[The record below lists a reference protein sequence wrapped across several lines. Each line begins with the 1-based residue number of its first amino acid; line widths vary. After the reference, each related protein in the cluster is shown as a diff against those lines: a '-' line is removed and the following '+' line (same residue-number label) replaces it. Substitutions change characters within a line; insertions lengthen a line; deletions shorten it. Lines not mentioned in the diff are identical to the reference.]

1 MVFIPFSEF
10 EQDSRFPH
18 KTSRTP
24 LALALEPETTTEMLL
39 GQVSGWV
46 RPESGEFPSISISGD
61 DTLSI
66 PAGTGYIVSPE
77 TGTKSVKWPSGT
89 LTLNQ
94 IQDSWITTIAVDS
107 EGIVIGLLGNID
119 PKDAR
124 THIILGTVTHI
135 QGFLDSV
142 QMTPSIWGNVPYT
155 AYDLSMAHTNHNIT
169 GGNITVNVVNTL
181 AIDISSKREF
191 FFGGAMNQIDDPN
204 IIATGVRSSII
215 MYMCT
220 GQSEVITVTD
230 TLPVAMYNPDGETA
244 VQNIPLDSFTAFRL
258 YQLGN
263 KFICLY
269 GQAVYSSLSEC
280 VSKVDK
286 DSVVIPELLDNAKL
300 LAIICTSR
308 DTTDLRDDTNTA
320 IIVPKQ
326 LPTFALPSAP
336 ENNYIPPSYEIPH
349 ISAGIGAISTNV
361 QTKLREWVTPQDFG
375 AKGDGIADDSSAI
388 GDAITAVITAGGG
401 TLYFPA
407 GKYKCLGRIGTFV
420 NVENLTLLGYGAEI
434 QNCNGA
440 HVQGLM
446 QFGNATL
453 DGVGMYSASTIT
465 VRHLNILGLKFT
477 SSDIFS
483 SGTSRWVDQMPI
495 SVNTAD
501 GVLIEGCYF
510 ENWDFAAIGFGAICK
525 NALVDG
531 CTFYS
536 SRVEAGHANYGV
548 RAFCYANYTNY
559 SNGNG
564 DLSPTNLSTGVLK
577 AGYNYISDTS
587 STWGHEG
594 ISVTNCYFEHVSHGV
609 MLSAARR
616 GIVSGN
622 RFVNISTRSI
632 SLTTYST
639 DYLCTNNTHLLD
651 TTKQTSPGV
660 SVFYGMGQGTFR
672 HQIQGE
678 HFSVVGPN
686 NNAMGFSSIKCYINS
701 HNWVIDDCKFD
712 IPTWYGSGGRCISV
726 EENSDGK
733 VSNNHFNCPNVA
745 HPVTFLPNDTTS
757 AAGFQQQKIWVVGNI
772 FEAFNTGAIQVLSST
787 SNPEPIVIKDNVVHG
802 NPTRFVACQFTNV
815 GEVAKLALSGNT
827 FLGSPV
833 RYIDNVAA
841 NKAILL
847 STDVL
852 ELKGFLSTGGGV
864 ANPSTTAVSFDFGS
878 YSLPACFTNGLKMYD
893 FTTYG
898 NRANAQL
905 STDFYFS
912 ITNETA
918 TTVSGNIIRNAGTSF
933 QIGHVALTVRFLP
946 FNT

>member
-1 MVFIPFSEF
+1 MVFTPFSEF
-10 EQDSRFPH
+10 EQDLRFPH

-24 LALALEPETTTEMLL
+24 SALESESAAEMLL

-349 ISAGIGAISTNV
+349 ISAGTGAISTNV
-361 QTKLREWVTPQDFG
+361 QTKLREWVTPEDFG
-375 AKGDGIADDSSAI
+375 ATGNGITDDAPFIKKALEYLISR
-388 GDAITAVITAGGG
+388 GGG
-401 TLYFPA
+401 ILRLSATV
-407 GKYKCLGRIGTFV
+407 YKCATRIGTFV
-420 NVENLTLLGYGAEI
+420 NANNITIFGYGSELK
-434 QNCNGA
+434 NCIGITPL
-440 HVQGLM
+440 GLL
-446 QFGNATL
+446 QFGDAALNPNGLYT
-453 DGVGMYSASTIT
+453 ASDIT
-465 VRHLNILGLKFT
+465 VRNVTILGVRFT
-477 SSDIFS
+477 SSNIFNV
-483 SGTSRWVDQMPI
+483 GIPDRWSDQMPI
-495 SVNTAD
+495 SINTAEN
-501 GVLIEGCYF
+501 VLIRDCYF
-510 ENWDFAAIGFGAICK
+510 ENWDFSAIDFGARCV
-525 NALVDG
+525 NCLVDA
-531 CTFYS
+531 CSFYS
-536 SRVEAGHANYGV
+536 SQLDAGHANYGV
-548 RAFCYANYTNY
+548 RIFCYSIHSYVNF
-559 SNGNG
+559 
-564 DLSPTNLSTGVLK
+564 DLSPTDLTTGVLK
-577 AGYNYISDTS
+577 AGYSLPPTTGYF
-587 STWGHEG
+587 GHENVN
-594 ISVTNCYFEHVSHGV
+594 VTNCHFQHVSHGV
-609 MLSAARR
+609 MVSAARR
-616 GIVSGN
+616 GIISNN
-622 RFVNISTRSI
+622 RFVNCSTRSI
-632 SLTTYST
+632 SLST
-639 DYLCTNNTHLLD
+639 FTQDYLCSGNTHSLD
-651 TTKQTSPGV
+651 TNQQTSLGV
-660 SVFYGMGQGTFR
+660 SVFYGIGQATYR
-672 HQIQGE
+672 NCIQDD
-678 HFSVVGPN
+678 HFTVIGAT
-686 NNAMGFSSIKCYINS
+686 NNATGFGPIKCYINS
-701 HNWVIDDCKFD
+701 HNWAISGCKFQ
-712 IPTWYGSGGRCISV
+712 IPDWSGSGGRCISV
-726 EENSDGK
+726 EDNSDGEIRDN
-733 VSNNHFNCPNVA
+733 VFNCPNVA
-745 HPVTFLPNDTTS
+745 HPVTILPAVTTT
-757 AAGFQQQKIWVVGNI
+757 APNFQQGRIRVIGNV
-772 FEAFNTGAIQVLSST
+772 FEAFNVGAIQVWDTTSS
-787 SNPEPIVIKDNVVHG
+787 PEAVIIKDNIIHG
-802 NPTRFVACQFTNV
+802 SPTRFVAAN
-815 GEVAKLALSGNT
+815 ASSASKLPKLFLQGNQ

-833 RYIDNVAA
+833 RYIDNITA
-841 NKAILL
+841 NKALIL
-847 STDVL
+847 SRDVL
-852 ELKGFLSTGGGV
+852 EVDTFLTTGGGV
-864 ANPSTTAVSFDFGS
+864 ENPSTTNVTFDFS
-878 YSLPACFTNGLKMYD
+878 TYHVPACFTNGSKKYM
-893 FTTYG
+893 FTVYG

-912 ITNETA
+912 ITGDTVNS
-918 TTVSGNIIRNAGTSF
+918 VSGDIIRNAGTSF
-933 QIGHVALTVRFLP
+933 QVGQVALKIIFEPYIT
-946 FNT
+946 